1 MKIALLKNALN
12 IAANISFIFGVLMF
26 NLFVAVAGSGIRFLL
41 NPDPAQAAYGPS
53 LLIPGIIL
61 GLHSVLAFLFG
72 IFTRLAVLRPDKVMP
87 IRYLCAIAF
96 VYKGAYIAYRLAVH
110 TPFPDLL
117 TDLVF
122 FISTAL
128 LYFSVTFLCNYTCY
142 TVPIEN
148 KTQQPAGHAL
158 LKGQ

>member
-1 MKIALLKNALN
+1 
-12 IAANISFIFGVLMF
+12 MF

-96 VYKGAYIAYRLAVH
+96 AYKGAYIAYRLAVH

-148 KTQQPAGHAL
+148 KNKSLPVMHQ
-158 LKGQ
+158 

>member
-1 MKIALLKNALN
+1 
-12 IAANISFIFGVLMF
+12 MF
-26 NLFVAVAGSGIRFLL
+26 NLFVAAAGSGIRFLL

-96 VYKGAYIAYRLAVH
+96 AYKGAYIAYRLAVH

-142 TVPIEN
+142 TVHIEN
-148 KTQQPAGHAL
+148 KNKSLPVMHQ
-158 LKGQ
+158 